1 MASWWPTAAT
11 RARRRPRWSTRHI
24 GKNADTAPYWY
35 VRNGTRDRDTPF
47 IVSLDLSRALAA
59 DKRVAGV
66 NYALAWNQPHAG
78 NYDAPDAMAWIA
90 KVLRAADR
98 GGKKAE

>member
-1 MASWWPTAAT
+1 
-11 RARRRPRWSTRHI
+11 
-24 GKNADTAPYWY
+24 
-35 VRNGTRDRDTPF
+35 
-47 IVSLDLSRALAA
+47 
-59 DKRVAGV
+59 V

-90 KVLRAADR
+90 KVLQAADR